1 MKCEELL
8 KALNEYVDG
17 TLEPGAC
24 THFQK
29 HLEGCDTCR
38 IVVDNVRKTI
48 QLYKGDQVIEL
59 PAECREKL
67 HAKLRERWQQRQ
79 G

>member
-8 KALNEYVDG
+8 TALNEYVDG
-17 TLEPGAC
+17 TLEPGVC
-24 THFQK
+24 DHFQK

-48 QLYKGDQVIEL
+48 QLYKGDQLIEL
-59 PAECREKL
+59 PSECREKL
-67 HAKLRERWQQRQ
+67 HAKLRERWRQ
-79 G
+79 TRG

>member
-24 THFQK
+24 AHFQQ
-29 HLEGCDTCR
+29 HLDGCDTCR

-48 QLYKGDQVIEL
+48 LLYKGDQVIEL
-59 PAECREKL
+59 PTACREKL
-67 HAKLRERWQQRQ
+67 HAKLRARWEQRQ

>member
-17 TLEPGAC
+17 TVEPGVC
-24 THFQK
+24 EQFQK
-29 HLEGCDTCR
+29 HLDGCDTCR

-48 QLYKGDQVIEL
+48 QLYKGDHVIEL
-59 PAECREKL
+59 PAECRHKL
-67 HAKLRERWQQRQ
+67 HATLRDRWKARQ